1 MKRRLTVAFAA
12 IWFAWAPHP
21 VPADVVQQNLDAKI
35 TSVNG
40 LVGTGILV
48 GDDIVVRVL
57 YDDGMVDQSLPGSA
71 LADTFTTY
79 DPPSNGVFDVGV
91 EIQGPGFMYSTV
103 AKGDDGI
110 HHEIEVLDTAQLD
123 QWNIDMVTVLSP
135 VNQASITLRGD
146 TNYVLPGDEGLTGA
160 PIFPPNY
167 CDVGDSGNGFAI
179 GNFTVYQAGE
189 LKGSL
194 IYDFLQ
200 GPTCAS
206 AAVECGDANA
216 DSMISAT
223 DALVALR
230 AGIGVGMCLA
240 CLCDVDQSGTTS
252 ATDALA
258 ILRAS
263 VGQPITLNCS
273 AC

>member
-1 MKRRLTVAFAA
+1 MKRRSMAAFAA
-12 IWFAWAPHP
+12 ICLSVAAAP
-21 VPADVVQQNLDAKI
+21 AGAATVQQDLDAKI
-35 TSVNG
+35 TSVSG
-40 LVGTGILV
+40 LVGTGIAV
-48 GDDIVVRVL
+48 GDDIVVRIF
-57 YDDGMVDQSLPGSA
+57 YDDGMVDQSPPGSA

-79 DPPSNGVFDVGV
+79 DPPSNGVFDVGI

-110 HHEIEVLDTAQLD
+110 HHEMDVLDTTQLD
-123 QWNIDMVTVLSP
+123 QWNFEMVTVLSP

-146 TNYVLPGDEGLTGA
+146 TNYVLPGDEGLTGT
-160 PIFPPNY
+160 PIFPPDY
-167 CDVGDSGNGFAI
+167 CAVGDPATGFAI

-200 GPTCAS
+200 GPTCGSVTVA
-206 AAVECGDANA
+206 CGDANG
-216 DSMISAT
+216 DGMISAT
-223 DALVALR
+223 DALVTLR
-230 AGIGVGMCLA
+230 AGIGVDMCLA
-240 CLCDVDQSGTTS
+240 CRCDVDQSGTTS

-258 ILRAS
+258 VLQAS
-263 VGQPITLNCS
+263 VGQPITLNCP